1 MRVAAATS
9 ERRVLLGWLPTAVV
23 AASLSA
29 TGAVAYCA
37 PSLAGP
43 LLVAVLPLVVYAVY
57 SIVETIRLRS
67 KRRVRSRDQ
76 PSDHTLA
83 MREHQPNVLRISR
96 ALFDQLDD
104 ELLQMLVSNRDFDS
118 NGTGLNAREAIWE

>member
-9 ERRVLLGWLPTAVV
+9 ERRLLLGWLPTAVV

-57 SIVETIRLRS
+57 SIVESIRLRS
-67 KRRVRSRDQ
+67 KQRVRSRDQ
-76 PSDHTLA
+76 PSDQTLA
-83 MREHQPNVLRISR
+83 MRNGSEYQPNVLRISR

-118 NGTGLNAREAIWE
+118 NGMRLRIV